1 MNELGS
7 SSGIPNDFYK
17 KLIKIA
23 APIAVQGIISSSLGL
38 VDNIMVGRLGEEAL
52 AAVGIAMQ
60 IFFVQYLF
68 VFGFVSG
75 CGTFVAQFYGAGD
88 RRGVHKTL
96 GFAIM
101 VSLLIGL
108 VFFTAAF
115 FFFF

>member
-1 MNELGS
+1 M
-7 SSGIPNDFYK
+7 GIPKGFYK

-23 APIAVQGIISSSLGL
+23 LPIAVQGIISSSLGL
-38 VDNIMVGRLGEEAL
+38 VDNIMVGSLREEAL

-75 CGTFVAQFYGAGD
+75 CGTFVTQFFGVGD
-88 RRGVHKTL
+88 RKGVHKTL
-96 GFAIM
+96 GFAIS

-108 VFFTAAF
+108 VFFVAAF
-115 FFFF
+115 FFPE